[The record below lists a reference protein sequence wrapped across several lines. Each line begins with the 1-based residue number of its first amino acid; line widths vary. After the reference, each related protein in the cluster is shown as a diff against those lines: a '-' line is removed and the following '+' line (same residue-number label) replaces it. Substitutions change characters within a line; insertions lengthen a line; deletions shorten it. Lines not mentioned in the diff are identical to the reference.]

1 MTEEKKKEEK
11 KTVESKPKDKTEVKK
26 KTVSPSK
33 SHYASVNVK
42 DLPIS
47 TKQSVEVAKFIRG
60 RNLKKVKSMLN
71 QVLQKKIAVPY
82 TRYNRDTPHRP
93 GKIASGRYPQ
103 KATNHFLKLLN
114 SLEANAE
121 NKGLNVDALIVSE
134 VVANKAASQWHYGRM
149 RRRMMKRTNLRMKAI
164 EK

>member
-11 KTVESKPKDKTEVKK
+11 KTNEVKPKQKK
-26 KTVSPSK
+26 EEKKEKVSSSK
-33 SHYASVNVK
+33 AHYTSVNVK

-47 TKQSVEVAKFIRG
+47 TKQSVEVARFIRG
-60 RNLKKVKSMLN
+60 KNLKKVKILLEE
-71 QVLQKKIAVPY
+71 VLKKKIAVPY
-82 TRYNRDTPHRP
+82 KRYNKDTPHRP

-103 KATNHFLKLLN
+103 KTSINFLKLLK
-114 SLEANAE
+114 SMEANAE
-121 NKGLNVDALIVSE
+121 NKGLNVDSLIISE

-149 RRRMMKRTNLRMKAI
+149 RRRMMKKTNIMIKAI